1 MNEPNPLDVEINDVL
16 AAALRRI
23 NTIDPQMR
31 RFQRSLADLGMPVP
45 SEWAEVQADETVT
58 FSSLT
63 LTQFDRLIRLLEDLA
78 DHRPIT
84 VTVVQGGASLFD
96 PGAPHGPVA
105 TPRPSTVHMVVPQ

>member
-1 MNEPNPLDVEINDVL
+1 MTEPNDLHVEINDVL

-23 NTIDPQMR
+23 NTVDPQVR
-31 RFQRSLADLGMPVP
+31 RFQRSIADLGMPVP
-45 SEWAEVQADETVT
+45 PAWAEVQADETVT

-78 DHRPIT
+78 DHRPVT
-84 VTVVQGGASLFD
+84 VTVMQGGASLFD
-96 PGAPHGPVA
+96 PGAPQGPVP